1 MLRHAVIPDDYGTLV
16 PLDAGLEVSALG
28 EVGVEEVEGGV
39 GLFLLEADDLAGDC
53 TGGIRIAL

>member
-1 MLRHAVIPDDYGTLV
+1 MLRDAVVPNHDGAGL

-28 EVGVEEVEGGV
+28 EVGVEEVEEGV